1 MKLDLDIT
9 CLTETHAWRE
19 CDPSTVY
26 SDAPGK
32 NDKYSGTALII
43 NKRLTKYITTS
54 GSIGSRIV
62 YCRLRG
68 LTCNLF
74 VIGVDIPQKKRSNPD
89 QNATYDELEKL
100 LFNINTRDCIILMGD
115 FNSRLARNVEGSVGR
130 SNIHTRSDNG
140 GDRLLS
146 IMNKIDLRCVTTY
159 FQPRRNHNNA
169 SFINIQPNVAP
180 SQIDH
185 VLISSRWS
193 SSVRNCKMKWGI
205 AFEAY
210 GRKYDHALVQFK
222 FKIRLRCE
230 RKSARKD
237 FSALKSPT
245 IQRAHESCIEESF
258 RSNPRPSSPCDQW
271 GRLTNTLQKAQSTLP
286 SKRELGTKKW
296 ETSEE
301 TLQLVKQRSQNWSR
315 IDNDEKKSLTK
326 AISR

>member
-1 MKLDLDIT
+1 MK
-9 CLTETHAWRE
+9 C
-19 CDPSTVY
+19 
-26 SDAPGK
+26 
-32 NDKYSGTALII
+32 
-43 NKRLTKYITTS
+43 
-54 GSIGSRIV
+54 
-62 YCRLRG
+62 
-68 LTCNLF
+68 
-74 VIGVDIPQKKRSNPD
+74 
-89 QNATYDELEKL
+89 
-100 LFNINTRDCIILMGD
+100 
-115 FNSRLARNVEGSVGR
+115 
-130 SNIHTRSDNG
+130 
-140 GDRLLS
+140 
-146 IMNKIDLRCVTTY
+146 
-159 FQPRRNHNNA
+159 
-169 SFINIQPNVAP
+169 
-180 SQIDH
+180 
-185 VLISSRWS
+185 
-193 SSVRNCKMKWGI
+193 GI

-326 AISR
+326 AISRSARNDHRQYVESILHDIEKENLAGNTTEIYRLSRSLATKRNGN